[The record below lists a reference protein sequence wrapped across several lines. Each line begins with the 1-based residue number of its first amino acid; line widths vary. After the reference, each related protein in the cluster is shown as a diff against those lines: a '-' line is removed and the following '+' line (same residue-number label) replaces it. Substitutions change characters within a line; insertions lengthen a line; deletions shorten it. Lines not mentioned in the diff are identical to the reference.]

1 MDFGIEKTNDFTEFE
16 KKEDEEFVKNGQNSI
31 DELVTWAKVE
41 FLELVQLAECIRQ
54 FSKLEIKIQAYVM
67 KHRLA
72 KSDLYLIDESLSNE
86 KFERK
91 RISSSNSSSESITPK
106 LDSSDFEISDSIRD
120 DPS

>member
-1 MDFGIEKTNDFTEFE
+1 MDFGIEKTDDFTEFE